1 LNAIDDFGHTHLQQF
16 SAMTDM
22 FPTSAKLRLAA
33 ISAVKEL
40 RRPIAAHELE
50 RWIAIR
56 DPSLWNEIS
65 KKCYDYVRIILSITT
80 DNSIIKYKHN
90 TPFPGIDCRSGFFGL
105 PDGHYDPL
113 LWTPISSGKRRARR
127 HAPAPMVAH
136 VPQMEAPG
144 RPRMVV
150 ERKVEGITCEK
161 CWARLMTTM
170 PSKEP
175 FWMALVSAIDAVNK
189 KTAGGKLPAVAVQE
203 VISEHQVL
211 AGDGTIG
218 DVINILISEATTS
231 GLACR

>member
-1 LNAIDDFGHTHLQQF
+1 MI
-16 SAMTDM
+16 DM

-33 ISAVKEL
+33 ISAVTEL

-56 DPSLWNEIS
+56 DPILWNEIS
-65 KKCYDYVRIILSITT
+65 GKCYDYVRVILSITN

-105 PDGHYDPL
+105 PDGHYDPV
-113 LWTPISSGKRRARR
+113 LWTPISSGRRRARR
-127 HAPAPMVAH
+127 HTPAPAVAQVPPME
-136 VPQMEAPG
+136 VPR
-144 RPRMVV
+144 RPRLVV
-150 ERKVEGITCEK
+150 ERKVDGITCEK

-175 FWMALVSAIDAVNK
+175 FWMALVSAIDAVGK
-189 KTAGGKLPAVAVQE
+189 KTADGKLPAVAVQE

-211 AGDGTIG
+211 AGDRTIG
-218 DVINILISEATTS
+218 DVINILTSEATTS
-231 GLACR
+231 GLPCQ